1 MNKKNP
7 FPTLIAVFPLIFL
20 SNLSKIDEVALA
32 ANLGK
37 SSLTKGTKS
46 LIMLFGLRYL
56 IF

>member
-7 FPTLIAVFPLIFL
+7 FPTLIAAFPLIFL
-20 SNLSKIDEVALA
+20 SNLSKIDKVALA